1 MDGEKDAW
9 NQFFATGKVE
19 DYLQIVNAKERP
31 KDTETEKKPSSF
43 DEERARTS
51 GFRY

>member
-19 DYLQIVNAKERP
+19 DYLQIVNAKESP
-31 KDTETEKKPSSF
+31 KDTETEKKPNRH
-43 DEERARTS
+43 DEEMERTS